1 MKVKRIW
8 MSAQSARKSR
18 YGLYMAGGVAGITA
32 LVLLLVAGGMALV
45 LRLGLPRETALLAL
59 CLGVTALA
67 VWLAVALGRRGVRD
81 AFVFFLTEGDRLFV
95 LDARMLARPGRGLTG
110 FAAGA
115 LQTQALLRQIADD
128 GRLPAAAGEILRV
141 ERIRENRTHRAVVRR
156 TCFLFDG
163 IPDADLLLRE
173 LERRE
178 SWENSLEPP
187 QDKDL
192 LRLLLSALACAGFAA
207 VCALSHPAVG
217 RLPSGVYFPC
227 LGAAFA
233 AFCAAVYFAVRR
245 HRGE

>member
-1 MKVKRIW
+1 MKIKRIW

-128 GRLPAAAGEILRV
+128 GRLPAAAGE
-141 ERIRENRTHRAVVRR
+141 R

-207 VCALSHPAVG
+207 VCAWSHPAVG